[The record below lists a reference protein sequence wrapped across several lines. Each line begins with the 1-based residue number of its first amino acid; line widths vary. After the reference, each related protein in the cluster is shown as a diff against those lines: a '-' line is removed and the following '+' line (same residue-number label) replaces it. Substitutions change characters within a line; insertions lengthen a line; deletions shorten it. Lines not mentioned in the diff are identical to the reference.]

1 MDICITHWLHSPFLD
16 MKGLTVNEKFEKWF
30 KKSLPSFECVC
41 FVTEDELYMDLKAAW
56 EAGYKA
62 AFTDLDEEQ

>member
-1 MDICITHWLHSPFLD
+1 